1 MIEFRTVPDRVWL
14 TILNET
20 MGHVVDAYL
29 SSSEPRDQ
37 ADWLCAALPRSA
49 LYFTAAEAKAQLQ
62 ALQTVLSQE
71 GLHRISRYHWLL
83 LFESLHTFAQD
94 FNEQPH
100 GVLRAEWGIQRLHVD
115 RLVRAF
121 FPDTTFLDGESA
133 QMVRGQAQPMLIIP
147 ASVGA
152 LTGFKPHPDELVITS
167 CATQASPR
175 ITRAAVLRVS
185 DRGEYP
191 AS

>member
-1 MIEFRTVPDRVWL
+1 MIEFRTVPDCVWL
-14 TILNET
+14 AILNEA
-20 MGHVVDAYL
+20 MNHVIDSYL
-29 SSSEPRDQ
+29 SSTEPRDQ

-49 LYFTAAEAKAQLQ
+49 LYFTAAEATAQLRDLQ
-62 ALQTVLSQE
+62 AVLNQE

-83 LFESLHTFAQD
+83 LFESLHTFVQD

-100 GVLRAEWGIQRLHVD
+100 GVLRAECGIQRLHVD

-121 FPDTTFLDGESA
+121 FPDTTFLDAESA
-133 QMVRGQAQPMLIIP
+133 QMVRGHAQPMLIIP
-147 ASVGA
+147 ASLGA
-152 LTGFKPHPDELVITS
+152 LTGFTPHPDELVITL

-175 ITRAAVLRVS
+175 ISRAAVLRIS
-185 DRGEYP
+185 ETGEYP